1 MTTGTA
7 ESSTHRSASP
17 AALVGLVVALFG
29 VPLLWPLDLPTRV
42 GWSVASST
50 LVGSLT
56 NWLVV
61 AALLLL
67 VVRWERRS
75 LASVGLR
82 RPTRREALVALGAG
96 VVAVV
101 LGLLATGAAVV
112 AFDVRQPE
120 TLSVIGRLSLPVK
133 LALVGTAVVSEEI
146 LWRGYPI
153 ERLTELTGR
162 LWVGAA
168 VSFVVFLGV
177 HYPAWGLVG
186 AIPQSVFTL
195 ALVGVY
201 AWSRNAVAS
210 MLTHAVVNVCMVL
223 VLPAFL

>member
-1 MTTGTA
+1 M
-7 ESSTHRSASP
+7 
-17 AALVGLVVALFG
+17 
-29 VPLLWPLDLPTRV
+29 
-42 GWSVASST
+42 
-50 LVGSLT
+50 
-56 NWLVV
+56 
-61 AALLLL
+61 
-67 VVRWERRS
+67 
-75 LASVGLR
+75 
-82 RPTRREALVALGAG
+82 
-96 VVAVV
+96 
-101 LGLLATGAAVV
+101 
-112 AFDVRQPE
+112 
-120 TLSVIGRLSLPVK
+120 SLPVK